1 MQQKQILST
10 LIVCKDVTVQVPNSY
25 ESTPE
30 DDMKKE
36 ELVRAA
42 KAGDADAF
50 TELYKEIYQDLYHF
64 AYYMLKHV
72 EDAKDVVSDTVMDAW
87 VSIGML
93 KKDEA
98 FRSWMFSILSN
109 KCKAKMR
116 EYANRPAELTE
127 TLSDTLQAPE
137 SVTTPE
143 QLQLREEFMKL
154 PKTDR
159 FIVGLHVFAGFKTNE
174 VAKLLHM
181 NANTVRSRESRA
193 LKHIG
198 EALKEV

>member
-1 MQQKQILST
+1 
-10 LIVCKDVTVQVPNSY
+10 
-25 ESTPE
+25 
-30 DDMKKE
+30 MKKE

-50 TELYKEIYQDLYHF
+50 TELYKEIYRDLYHF

-72 EDAKDVVSDTVMDAW
+72 EDAKDAVSDTVMDAW
-87 VSIGML
+87 ASIGML
-93 KKDEA
+93 KRDEA

-109 KCKAKMR
+109 KCRAKMR
-116 EYANRPAELTE
+116 EYANRPAELSE
-127 TLSDTLQAPE
+127 MLSDTLQAPE
-137 SVTTPE
+137 CMTTPE

-154 PKTDR
+154 SEMDR
-159 FIVGLHVFAGFKTNE
+159 LIVGLHVFAGYKTKE

-193 LKHIG
+193 LRHIG
-198 EALKEV
+198 EVLKEV

>member
-1 MQQKQILST
+1 
-10 LIVCKDVTVQVPNSY
+10 
-25 ESTPE
+25 
-30 DDMKKE
+30 MKKE

-93 KKDEA
+93 RKDEA